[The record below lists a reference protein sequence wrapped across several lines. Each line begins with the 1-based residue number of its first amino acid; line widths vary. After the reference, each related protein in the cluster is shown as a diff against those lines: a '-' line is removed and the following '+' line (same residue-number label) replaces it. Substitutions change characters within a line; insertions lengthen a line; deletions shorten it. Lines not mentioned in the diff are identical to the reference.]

1 MYSEML
7 ICYHIFTDRMSTY
20 PDEIEE
26 FLYELSERA
35 EERNLDDFNSRV
47 YNGIGLYWRE
57 PGVAARVRAT
67 KQKDKFQT
75 KNTKQELALL
85 RDDEIR
91 ETFDTIL
98 CVTLQLGFGGKH
110 SQGHFYPI
118 RIPTLVQNFCGKKH
132 DDGQLQLTLPF
143 DEVIP
148 QRRID
153 DVEFALQTGDDGEED
168 DSDQH
173 PYPDIIDDIYRN

>member
-1 MYSEML
+1 
-7 ICYHIFTDRMSTY
+7 MSTY
-20 PDEIEE
+20 PGEKNE
-26 FLYELSERA
+26 FLDWLSEIA

-47 YNGIGLYWRE
+47 YNGIGVYWRE
-57 PGVAARVRAT
+57 PEVFARVRAT

-85 RDDEIR
+85 RDDEMR

-98 CVTLQLGFGGKH
+98 LITLQLGFGGKH

-118 RIPTLVQNFCGKKH
+118 RIPTLVHNFCGDKH
-132 DDGQLQLTLPF
+132 DDGQRQLTLSF
-143 DEVIP
+143 DEDIP
-148 QRRID
+148 RKRID

-173 PYPDIIDDIYRN
+173 PYPNIIEDIYRN

>member
-1 MYSEML
+1 ML
-7 ICYHIFTDRMSTY
+7 IYYHIFIGRMNRY
-20 PDEIEE
+20 AGEINE
-26 FLYELSERA
+26 FLDELSESA

-47 YNGIGLYWRE
+47 YNGIGVYWRE
-57 PGVAARVRAT
+57 PEVFARVRAT

-118 RIPTLVQNFCGKKH
+118 RIPILLHNFCGDKH
-132 DDGQLQLTLPF
+132 DDGQRQLTLSF
-143 DEVIP
+143 DEDIP

-173 PYPDIIDDIYRN
+173 PYPNIIDDIYRN